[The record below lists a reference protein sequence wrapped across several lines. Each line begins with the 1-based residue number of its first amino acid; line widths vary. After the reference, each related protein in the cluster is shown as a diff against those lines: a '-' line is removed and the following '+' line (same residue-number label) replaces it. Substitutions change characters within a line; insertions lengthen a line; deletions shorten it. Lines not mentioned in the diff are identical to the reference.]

1 MEYSYKAVCEF
12 WHGKQVPI
20 DRFNKEILIN
30 KDLVKEMIKEMIDLD
45 AGDGDQFLIIN
56 GKK

>member
-30 KDLVKEMIKEMIDLD
+30 KDLVKEMIDDGTLD